1 MKLVIILS
9 AALLLF
15 AAPVFSELT
24 PADIDKIRLIVKE
37 EVEQAVTASETRM
50 SKSIE
55 ASETRMSKSIEA
67 SETRIKDQLSLEISN
82 VNGTIAEMDKRL
94 SYIFTLVIAL
104 IAFIAVVIGVPQIL
118 VALQRKD
125 QHAQGEKIEAQQKQI
140 EAQQEQIEAL
150 QRQMETHPQER
161 IVGP

>member
-1 MKLVIILS
+1 MKLMMILS

-15 AAPVFSELT
+15 AAPVFSELM

-55 ASETRMSKSIEA
+55 ASETR
-67 SETRIKDQLSLEISN
+67 IKDQISLEISK
-82 VNGTIAEMDKRL
+82 VDGTIAEMDKRL

-125 QHAQGEKIEAQQKQI
+125 QRAQDEKIEAQQKQI
-140 EAQQEQIEAL
+140 ETQQEQIEAL
-150 QRQMETHPQER
+150 QRQMETRPQER

>member
-1 MKLVIILS
+1 MKLMMILS

-15 AAPVFSELT
+15 AAPVCSELT

-37 EVEQAVTASETRM
+37 EIEQAVTASETRM

-55 ASETRMSKSIEA
+55 ASETR
-67 SETRIKDQLSLEISN
+67 IKDQVVLEISK

-118 VALQRKD
+118 VALQCTR
-125 QHAQGEKIEAQQKQI
+125 
-140 EAQQEQIEAL
+140 QEN
-150 QRQMETHPQER
+150 
-161 IVGP
+161 

>member
-1 MKLVIILS
+1 MKLMMILS
-9 AALLLF
+9 AALLLLT
-15 AAPVFSELT
+15 APVFSELM
-24 PADIDKIRLIVKE
+24 PADTDKIRLIVKE

-50 SKSIE
+50 SKSIVD
-55 ASETRMSKSIEA
+55 
-67 SETRIKDQLSLEISN
+67 SETRIKDQVSLEISK

-118 VALQRKD
+118 VSLQRKD
-125 QHAQGEKIEAQQKQI
+125 QRAQDEKIEAQQKQI

-150 QRQMETHPQER
+150 QRQMETRPQER
-161 IVGP
+161 TVGP

>member
-1 MKLVIILS
+1 MKLMMILS

-15 AAPVFSELT
+15 AAPVFSELM

-55 ASETRMSKSIEA
+55 ASETR
-67 SETRIKDQLSLEISN
+67 IKDQVSLEISK

-125 QHAQGEKIEAQQKQI
+125 QRAQDEKIEAQQKQI

-150 QRQMETHPQER
+150 QQQMETRPPGTYCCPIMLRLHHQL
-161 IVGP
+161 